1 MNARSWFTA
10 GAPKRRASRHTW
22 LLSLLYA
29 LLCCGIA
36 TVALGRIA
44 DGRAPSALPGQAP
57 FAEPGL
63 AVGGSLAVD
72 APFGGAVEWNWF
84 AVHEDAVSDQLRQTA
99 AQVTIAVV
107 DSGADLSVPDLSAKQ
122 PIVTHNSWKQLQPA
136 EDYIGHG
143 TFVAALAAGSTS
155 NGEGIAGF
163 GGDANLMVV
172 RAANQWASF
181 NEADVARG
189 IVWAV
194 DHGANVIN
202 LSLGGPKP
210 SKVEKAAVA
219 YAAAHGVLL
228 VAATGNA
235 REHGNPVNYPAA
247 YLQPVGSNGA
257 GGTGLAVG
265 ASNAAGAPA
274 FFSNNGSW
282 LSLLAPGE
290 NIVGPLASRV
300 DLELVPRVAL
310 PGSVNGNYGI
320 SSGTSFAAPEVTGAA
335 ALVWAANPLL
345 DAVQVAEILKQTA
358 SGDGAWNAEDGFG
371 VLDVAAATEAAARTP
386 IVAPHLQEIDD
397 APGHTTLRW
406 QGSAAGWRLTV
417 SEDARPAE
425 LLLDHAA
432 ANTYRA
438 RTDSGHTYTY
448 TLTALDVGG
457 RSRSTTT
464 LAEAG

>member
-10 GAPKRRASRHTW
+10 GAPKCRASRHTW
-22 LLSLLYA
+22 LVSLLCV

-36 TVALGRIA
+36 AWIA
-44 DGRAPSALPGQAP
+44 DGHAPNARPDQAP

-63 AVGGSLAVD
+63 AAGGSLAVD

-84 AVHEDAVSDQLRQTA
+84 AVHEDAVSDQVRETA

-122 PIVTHNSWKQLQPA
+122 PIVTHNSWKERLPA

-163 GGDANLMVV
+163 GGEAKLMVV

-257 GGTGLAVG
+257 GGAGLAVG
-265 ASNAAGAPA
+265 ASNATGAPA

-290 NIVGPLASRV
+290 NVVGPLASHV
-300 DLELVPRVAL
+300 DLELVPRIAL
-310 PGSVNGNYGI
+310 PGSVSGNYGL

-335 ALVWAANPLL
+335 ALVWAANPVLN
-345 DAVQVAEILKQTA
+345 AVQVAEIIKQTA
-358 SGDGAWNAEDGFG
+358 SGKGAWNAENGFG

-386 IVAPHLQEIDD
+386 TVAPQLQEVGD
-397 APGHTTLRW
+397 APAHTTLRW
-406 QGSAAGWRLTV
+406 QGSAARWRLTV
-417 SEDARPAE
+417 SEDAGPSE

-432 ANTYRA
+432 ATTYRA

-457 RSRSTTT
+457 RPSSTTT
-464 LAEAG
+464 LRSPVDAG